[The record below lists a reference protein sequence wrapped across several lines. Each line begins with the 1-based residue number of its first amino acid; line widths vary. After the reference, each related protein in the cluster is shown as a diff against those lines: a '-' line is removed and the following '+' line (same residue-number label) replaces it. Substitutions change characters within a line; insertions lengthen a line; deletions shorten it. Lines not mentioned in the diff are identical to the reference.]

1 MPAAPAVSTSAAE
14 RFQAL
19 SDETRLKILGILAGG
34 ERCVCE
40 LVSQL
45 EISQPL
51 LSHHLKTLRSAGL
64 VFGRRQGRWMY
75 YRLEADCLSDCC
87 DTLTDVLGQ
96 YQESARKGRPGCSC

>member
-1 MPAAPAVSTSAAE
+1 MMATPTAPARAAE

-34 ERCVCE
+34 ERGVCE
-40 LVSQL
+40 LVSRL

-51 LSHHLKTLRSAGL
+51 LSHHLKTLRAAGL
-64 VFGRRQGRWMY
+64 VAGRRQGRWMY
-75 YRLEADCLSDCC
+75 YRLKADCLSDCC

-96 YQESARKGRPGCSC
+96 YQESARQGRPGCSC